1 MNSKELARITSA
13 DIFNRQFIG
22 FDRIVDHLSS
32 LQSNNYPPHNIII
45 TGDDTRS
52 IEFALAGFQRDDVDI
67 TVEDDVLTVSGEPAA
82 TDEDKVYVHQGIASR
97 GFTKQFSLAEYW
109 EIDGAAFADGILT
122 ISLKQEIPEYKKPKQ
137 IEIK

>member
-1 MNSKELARITSA
+1 MNGKELARITSA

-52 IEFALAGFQRDDVDI
+52 IEFALAGFQRDNVDI
-67 TVEDDVLTVSGEPAA
+67 TVEDDVLTVSGEPAE

-97 GFTKQFSLAEYW
+97 SFTKQFSLAEYW
-109 EIDGAAFADGILT
+109 EIEKAEFTDGILT
-122 ISLKQEIPEYKKPKQ
+122 VSLKQEIPEYKKPKQ
-137 IEIK
+137 IEIQ